1 MQIKSLKRQKCAITH
16 IRRQQMGRNDDIKV
30 RYNELAAKLTDI
42 KEPKKS
48 FILSLLKDFVK
59 LEYDLN
65 ELSKAKEYKINVQ
78 NPYEQVVLPIH
89 KVIHDKQAQ
98 KNDIATKILR
108 SLDGEADGESPLLKA
123 LAQFN
128 A

>member
-1 MQIKSLKRQKCAITH
+1 MERYEELKA
-16 IRRQQMGRNDDIKV
+16 V
-30 RYNELAAKLTDI
+30 LSDI

-59 LEYDLN
+59 LEADLN
-65 ELSKAKEYKINVQ
+65 ELSTAQEYIINPN
-78 NPYEQVVLPIH
+78 NPREQVILPIH

-108 SLDGEADGESPLLKA
+108 SLDNEIAEESPLLKA
-123 LAQFN
+123 LASFE
-128 A
+128 

>member
-1 MQIKSLKRQKCAITH
+1 ME
-16 IRRQQMGRNDDIKV
+16 
-30 RYNELAAKLTDI
+30 RYDELAAVLKDI
-42 KEPKKS
+42 KEPKRS

-59 LEYDLN
+59 LEADLLK
-65 ELSKAKEYKINVQ
+65 LSTAQEYIINPN
-78 NPYEQVVLPIH
+78 NPTEQVVLPIH

-108 SLDGEADGESPLLKA
+108 SMDNETVEESPLLKA
-123 LAQFN
+123 LASFN

>member
-1 MQIKSLKRQKCAITH
+1 
-16 IRRQQMGRNDDIKV
+16 MGRYD
-30 RYNELAAKLTDI
+30 ELAKVLKDL

-59 LEYDLN
+59 LEADL
-65 ELSKAKEYKINVQ
+65 EKLSTAQEYIINPN
-78 NPYEQVVLPIH
+78 NPMEQVVLPIH

-108 SLDGEADGESPLLKA
+108 SLGTETTEESPLLKA
-123 LAQFN
+123 LANFE
-128 A
+128 

>member
-1 MQIKSLKRQKCAITH
+1 MERYEELKAVLK
-16 IRRQQMGRNDDIKV
+16 
-30 RYNELAAKLTDI
+30 DI

-59 LEYDLN
+59 LEADL
-65 ELSKAKEYKINVQ
+65 EKLSTAQEYIINPD
-78 NPYEQVVLPIH
+78 NPREQIILPIH

-108 SLDGEADGESPLLKA
+108 SLENTEGAAEGITKILTEFEEKFSK
-123 LAQFN
+123 
-128 A
+128 